1 MRNIT
6 GDITNCIL
14 RKKENRVYYFDENGI
29 YKSILIEEIENSS
42 LKNWKFREDASFYFF
57 NTYHIYISKND
68 NIIKKAVCMLKE
80 NDTIEDFDNYLSEVK
95 LEKRQKPQGIDRFI
109 TKIEKPIFGRTVEN
123 DKKNTFDF
131 IYLDINIVTQWPTSK
146 KEYIQKNMS
155 TIKKKAI
162 NKIKESG
169 EFKKYGIPVN
179 FLRITKCSLNN
190 DVIELIFELKEI

>member
-29 YKSILIEEIENSS
+29 YKSILIEEIE
-42 LKNWKFREDASFYFF
+42 
-57 NTYHIYISKND
+57 
-68 NIIKKAVCMLKE
+68 
-80 NDTIEDFDNYLSEVK
+80 
-95 LEKRQKPQGIDRFI
+95 
-109 TKIEKPIFGRTVEN
+109 EN